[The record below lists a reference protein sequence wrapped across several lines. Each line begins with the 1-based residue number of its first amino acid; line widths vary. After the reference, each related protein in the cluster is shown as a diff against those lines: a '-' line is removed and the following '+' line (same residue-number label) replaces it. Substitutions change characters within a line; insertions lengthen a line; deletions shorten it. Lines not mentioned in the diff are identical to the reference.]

1 MRITQM
7 DGYADEDNGGAYF
20 SITVYSPSMTVEA
33 LSGCVITRLHGATSL
48 TALAV
53 PLDGASA
60 AAEDSKSAEPV
71 SDAAKTDEIVTRN
84 RRRNSTTEAAT
95 EGTTGEQP
103 ASQASSPEPATSR
116 RSNRRPATAEPAGEK
131 PAVGTPAVDAAPT
144 DALKTASP
152 SEAAITASP
161 EDRIADQEL
170 TRAATVAAATITP
183 DAVKALMRE
192 VGGLTAGQSLGNM
205 AADKRR
211 AFLDAVEAR
220 VQEQQGSSLT
230 A

>member
-1 MRITQM
+1 MKITNVNS
-7 DGYADEDNGGAYF
+7 YEDKGVG
-20 SITVYSPSMTVEA
+20 SVVTVTLTSASMTIEA
-33 LSGCVITRLHGATSL
+33 LIGSVITRLHGATSL
-48 TALAV
+48 TTLAV
-53 PLDGASA
+53 PLDEGSPITNQTMTT
-60 AAEDSKSAEPV
+60 EPV

-103 ASQASSPEPATSR
+103 ASPASSPETATSR
-116 RSNRRPATAEPAGEK
+116 RNNRRPATAEPAGEK
-131 PAVGTPAVDAAPT
+131 VAAETPVTDAAPT
-144 DALKTASP
+144 DALTTTSP